1 MRATALAAAAL
12 PLLLPGCA
20 NLILVELGEGSVQPF
35 RFERTFSLS
44 ERARDTCPFGTVE
57 SSAEDA
63 RRSVVTFAPVDGAC
77 LVDIALEDARL
88 LTQER
93 VAARAERL
101 AAKGDIGA
109 VRALDLVLTTL
120 VLEDQDGAP
129 LPLEHVR
136 SLVISV
142 DGEAVWRERD
152 VAQMAS
158 SGEAR
163 ATMPQGF
170 VDRFVRALLDR
181 EELRADLGLRLVI
194 DDPRQLVPAELRVD
208 TVLQPVVL
216 VDGLDAK
223 L

>member
-1 MRATALAAAAL
+1 MLA
-12 PLLLPGCA
+12 
-20 NLILVELGEGSVQPF
+20 Q
-35 RFERTFSLS
+35 
-44 ERARDTCPFGTVE
+44 
-57 SSAEDA
+57 
-63 RRSVVTFAPVDGAC
+63 
-77 LVDIALEDARL
+77 
-88 LTQER
+88 
-93 VAARAERL
+93 L

>member
-1 MRATALAAAAL
+1 VDVARVPQAPQLLDRERAPLDRAAAQVDDA
-12 PLLLPGCA
+12 PL
-20 NLILVELGEGSVQPF
+20 
-35 RFERTFSLS
+35 R
-44 ERARDTCPFGTVE
+44 
-57 SSAEDA
+57 
-63 RRSVVTFAPVDGAC
+63 
-77 LVDIALEDARL
+77 
-88 LTQER
+88 
-93 VAARAERL
+93 
-101 AAKGDIGA
+101 
-109 VRALDLVLTTL
+109 
-120 VLEDQDGAP
+120 AP